1 MLNRSG
7 NLLILILCFCWW
19 GVFGGFEEKD
29 WGFGLG

>member
-7 NLLILILCFCWW
+7 NLLILILCFCYW
-19 GVFGGFEEKD
+19 GFGVFEEKD